1 MFNALLVIYTLLLSL
16 TAGWYIRKYKRKKKK
31 LDLTINRIKDAV
43 ISLDGKGRYIF
54 LNDAALDI
62 HPLGREKTLGRVI
75 WDIHPQTV
83 GTVFWDIYHKAIET
97 GVMHEGESYYAALDK
112 WFSVKVYPSENGT
125 TIFYQDVTE
134 SKAISIQLGKSEE
147 KYRTLF
153 YKSPLP
159 AWLYDFETLQFIDV
173 NEAAIR
179 HYGYT
184 HDEFLSMTI
193 KDIRP
198 EEDIA
203 PLLEEIAHVKECS
216 SEGTIN
222 SSWRHIRKN
231 GDVIIV
237 EATAHSFEHEGR
249 TVRIVIVNDITEKT
263 LMQRKLIENQI
274 KLNEAQAIGHMGY
287 WDVDLKTNLHTWS
300 PELFKIFGL
309 EANGTKPSVRLFLSL
324 IHPEDRQIAEKLI
337 KRALYDH
344 KDAKRDFRFVTTSGE
359 KRHGYIEWKFEYDL
373 GNVPVRLFGIVQ
385 DITSR
390 KDAEESAKL
399 LEAKIKEQ
407 KIQQQK
413 KISKAIIKAQEKQKN
428 YIAQEL
434 HDNINQILYGARFH
448 LGAVGRKNEAVKEVI
463 KEPAEQIG
471 KAMEEIHLLCQ
482 NLVSPLTDVN
492 LEEIINDL
500 ILKLNCHDDTSLN
513 INFSYS
519 APIEFSDEIKLN
531 IYRIIQEQLH
541 NIFKYADASN
551 VNISLNL
558 CDGCI
563 CVTVEDDG
571 KGFDV
576 NEKRKGFGISN
587 IMHRAEAFNGKVKI
601 KSKTGEGT
609 KIKVVIPYNLVAEEG
624 TEVYID

>member
-1 MFNALLVIYTLLLSL
+1 MFNTLLIIYTILISL
-16 TAGWYIRKYKRKKKK
+16 TGGWYIRKYKRKKKK

-43 ISLDGKGRYIF
+43 ISLDTKGRYIF
-54 LNDAALDI
+54 LNDAALET
-62 HPLGREKTLGRVI
+62 HPLGREKTLGKVI
-75 WDIHPQTV
+75 WDVHPKME
-83 GTVFWDIYHKAIET
+83 GSAFWEAYHKAVET
-97 GVMHEGESYYAALDK
+97 GGMVEVESYYTAMDK
-112 WFSVKVYPSENGT
+112 WFSVKIYPSDSGA
-125 TIFYQDVTE
+125 TIFYLDITD
-134 SKAISIQLGKSEE
+134 SKLFSLQLGNSEE

-173 NEAAIR
+173 NEAAIL

-184 HDEFLSMTI
+184 RDEFLAMTI

-198 EEDIA
+198 EEDITS
-203 PLLEEIAHVKECS
+203 LLKEIAEVKS
-216 SEGTIN
+216 TNSEGTIN
-222 SSWRHIRKN
+222 SSWRHIKRN
-231 GDVIIV
+231 GDVIFV

-263 LMQRKLIENQI
+263 IMQRKLLENQM
-274 KLNEAQAIGHMGY
+274 KLNEAQAIGHLGY
-287 WDVDLKTNLHTWS
+287 WDVDLQTNTHTWS
-300 PELFKIFGL
+300 QELYKIFGL
-309 EANGTKPSVRLFLSL
+309 DSNLAKPSVSLFLSL
-324 IHPEDRQIAEKLI
+324 IYQEDREIAETLI

-344 KDAKRDFRFVTTSGE
+344 KDAKRDFRYVTTSGI
-359 KRHGYIEWKFEYDL
+359 KRYGYIEWKFEYT
-373 GNVPVRLFGIVQ
+373 NNIATRLFGIVQ

-390 KDAEESAKL
+390 KEAEESAKL
-399 LEAKIKEQ
+399 LESEIKEH

-428 YIAQEL
+428 YIAREL

-448 LGAVGRKNEAVKEVI
+448 LGAVGRKNELVKEVI

-482 NLVSPLTDVN
+482 NLVSPLTNVN
-492 LEEIINDL
+492 LEDIINDL
-500 ILKLNCHDDTSLN
+500 ILKLNCDEDTALN

-541 NIFKYADASN
+541 NIFKYAKAKN
-551 VNISLNL
+551 VNIALKL
-558 CDGCI
+558 CEGCI

-571 KGFDV
+571 IGFDV
-576 NEKRKGFGISN
+576 KENRKGFGISN

-601 KSKTGEGT
+601 KSRIGEGT
-609 KIKVVIPYNLVAEEG
+609 RTEVILPFNLVAEAG
-624 TEVYID
+624 DEVYMD